1 LEIKMPQQEAPQHD
15 STDANDIRDQ
25 LPTDLNASEFV
36 GVYKFPDNSRRRIP
50 GYIYLGLGVA
60 IIALVVVV
68 GNDGPFINSGLLAGG
83 VVLSLFGLLSLT
95 SGWRMTIDEQEALAA
110 ASEAVGF
117 AVGHASAQQVWR
129 GFRSRP
135 TWRVLCYSNE
145 DPPTRR
151 GLVLVDAVNG
161 KVVEHL
167 TQENLEDWS

>member
-1 LEIKMPQQEAPQHD
+1 MPQQN
-15 STDANDIRDQ
+15 STDANEIRDQ

-60 IIALVVVV
+60 IIVLVVVV
-68 GNDGPFINSGLLAGG
+68 GCDGPFINSGVLAGG
-83 VVLSLFGLLSLT
+83 IVLSIFGLLCLT
-95 SGWRMTIDEQEALAA
+95 SGWRMTIDEQDALAA
-110 ASEAVGF
+110 AGEAVGF

-151 GLVLVDAVNG
+151 GLVLVDAING

-167 TQENLEDWS
+167 SQENLEDWS

>member
-1 LEIKMPQQEAPQHD
+1 MPQQN
-15 STDANDIRDQ
+15 STDANEIRDQ

-60 IIALVVVV
+60 IIVLVVVV
-68 GNDGPFINSGLLAGG
+68 GSDGPFINSGVLAVGI
-83 VVLSLFGLLSLT
+83 VLSLFGLLCLT
-95 SGWRMTIDEQEALAA
+95 SGWRMTIDEQDALAA
-110 ASEAVGF
+110 AGEAVGF

-151 GLVLVDAVNG
+151 GLVLVDAING

>member
-1 LEIKMPQQEAPQHD
+1 MPQQN
-15 STDANDIRDQ
+15 STDANEIRDQ

-36 GVYKFPDNSRRRIP
+36 GVYKFPDNSSRRIP

-60 IIALVVVV
+60 IIVLVVVV
-68 GNDGPFINSGLLAGG
+68 GSDGPFINSGVLAGG
-83 VVLSLFGLLSLT
+83 IVLSLFGLLCLT
-95 SGWRMTIDEQEALAA
+95 SGWRMTIDEQDALAA
-110 ASEAVGF
+110 AGEAVGF

-145 DPPTRR
+145 DPPTLR
-151 GLVLVDAVNG
+151 GLVLVDAING

>member
-1 LEIKMPQQEAPQHD
+1 MPQQEAPQQD
-15 STDANDIRDQ
+15 STNANDIRDQ

-60 IIALVVVV
+60 IIALVVVM
-68 GNDGPFINSGLLAGG
+68 GSDGPFIN
-83 VVLSLFGLLSLT
+83 
-95 SGWRMTIDEQEALAA
+95 
-110 ASEAVGF
+110 EAVGF

>member
-1 LEIKMPQQEAPQHD
+1 MPQQN
-15 STDANDIRDQ
+15 STDANEIRDQ

-50 GYIYLGLGVA
+50 GCIYLGLGVA
-60 IIALVVVV
+60 IIVLVVVV
-68 GNDGPFINSGLLAGG
+68 GSDGPFINSGVLAGG
-83 VVLSLFGLLSLT
+83 IVLSLFGLLCLT
-95 SGWRMTIDEQEALAA
+95 SGWRMTIDEQDALAA
-110 ASEAVGF
+110 AGEAVGF

-151 GLVLVDAVNG
+151 GLVLVDAING

>member
-1 LEIKMPQQEAPQHD
+1 MPQQEAPQHD

-60 IIALVVVV
+60 IIALVIVV
-68 GNDGPFINSGLLAGG
+68 GSDGPFINSGLLAGG
-83 VVLSLFGLLSLT
+83 IVLSLFGLLCLT

-151 GLVLVDAVNG
+151 GLVLVDAVYG
-161 KVVEHL
+161 KVVELL

>member
-1 LEIKMPQQEAPQHD
+1 MNDNEITSDTAK
-15 STDANDIRDQ
+15 DANDFRDQ
-25 LPTDLNASEFV
+25 LPSDLNASEHV

-50 GYIYLGLGVA
+50 GYIYLGGGVLV
-60 IIALVVVV
+60 IALATVI
-68 GNDGPFINSGLLAGG
+68 GSDGPYVNTGLLSGG
-83 VVLSLFGLLSLT
+83 LVLALFGLLCLT
-95 SGWRMTIDEQEALAA
+95 SGWRMTIDEQEALEAA
-110 ASEAVGF
+110 GSAVGF

-145 DPPTRR
+145 DPPSRR

-167 TQENLEDWS
+167 SQENLEDWS

>member
-1 LEIKMPQQEAPQHD
+1 MPQQN
-15 STDANDIRDQ
+15 STDANEIRDQ

-60 IIALVVVV
+60 IIVLVVVV
-68 GNDGPFINSGLLAGG
+68 GSDGPFINSGVLAGV
-83 VVLSLFGLLSLT
+83 VVLSLFGLLCLT
-95 SGWRMTIDEQEALAA
+95 SGWRMTIDEQDALAA
-110 ASEAVGF
+110 VGEAVGF

-151 GLVLVDAVNG
+151 GLVLVDAING

>member
-1 LEIKMPQQEAPQHD
+1 MPQQEAPQQD
-15 STDANDIRDQ
+15 STNANDIRDQ
-25 LPTDLNASEFV
+25 LPTDLTASEFV

-60 IIALVVVV
+60 IILLVVVV
-68 GNDGPFINSGLLAGG
+68 GSDGPFINSGLFTGG
-83 VVLSLFGLLSLT
+83 VVLSLFGLLCLT